1 MTETKKSTHSMWK
14 KIKTAIK
21 KFTVGKKALKA
32 TEAPKNDDISDDEA
46 KITELEETWV
56 SAAPYSG
63 QYDRKSHIIAFL
75 SKIEARTEIDSERI
89 DIFAQEAKGEISQW
103 WGQLTVKPQKW
114 KDLRSWVIEDMD
126 GIEGIKRLREGQT
139 RNSNYY

>member
-1 MTETKKSTHSMWK
+1 
-14 KIKTAIK
+14 
-21 KFTVGKKALKA
+21 
-32 TEAPKNDDISDDEA
+32 
-46 KITELEETWV
+46 V

-63 QYDRKSHIIAFL
+63 QYDRKSHIITFL

-103 WGQLTVKPQKW
+103 WVQLTVKPQKW